1 MTMSKPLSP
10 SEPAI
15 AVAPLNDIPFARI
28 NLGAIENPTPL
39 IARSPEFAETKR
51 YFRDA
56 PSAARSLLNE
66 SSQALLYTV
75 IRNLQPDHVVEI
87 GTYKGGTSETL
98 CRALH
103 ANGHGT
109 LHTLSPFDAE
119 LFAAN
124 SQWWPEELQ
133 RVVQYYP
140 MTSMEFFIVSDTM
153 KLAFD
158 LVLVDGNHDY
168 EFANFDIQ
176 SAARRLTPGGFIF
189 IDNVSQAGPFLA
201 ATEFL
206 AAHPD
211 WIDCGVRPLNTA
223 REHAFDRS
231 RSNVPLTDFFVF
243 RASRYYTVGAKP
255 QNFGEIG
262 WTNAPVRGLRLSLAG
277 RQAAGTLRV
286 QCILRAFGDARID
299 ELIGEAVRT
308 IDGDSPEIA
317 IEFTD
322 PIAADGE
329 FRFYRVETWLIWIG
343 PRPLRLAKA
352 PSPF

>member
-1 MTMSKPLSP
+1 MSKPLSP

-231 RSNVPLTDFFVF
+231 PGQILRCC
-243 RASRYYTVGAKP
+243 
-255 QNFGEIG
+255 
-262 WTNAPVRGLRLSLAG
+262 VRGSQPGHHARSQRQVWRPLSVEVGQERNAG
-277 RQAAGTLRV
+277 RAWLGGQSAGGQPGQV
-286 QCILRAFGDARID
+286 RAGHGGR
-299 ELIGEAVRT
+299 GR
-308 IDGDSPEIA
+308 
-317 IEFTD
+317 
-322 PIAADGE
+322 
-329 FRFYRVETWLIWIG
+329 
-343 PRPLRLAKA
+343 
-352 PSPF
+352 

>member
-1 MTMSKPLSP
+1 MSNPLSR

-15 AVAPLNDIPFARI
+15 VVAPLSEIPFARSD
-28 NLGAIENPTPL
+28 LSTIENPIPL
-39 IARSPEFAETKR
+39 IARAPEFAETKR

-56 PSAARSLLNE
+56 PSATRSLLNE

-75 IRNLQPDHVVEI
+75 IRNQRPGNVVEI

-98 CRALH
+98 CRALQ

-124 SQWWPEELQ
+124 SQWWPSELQ
-133 RVVQYYP
+133 DLVQYYP
-140 MTSMEFFIVSDTM
+140 MTSMEFFITSDTQ
-153 KLAFD
+153 KLVFD

-206 AAHPD
+206 TANPD
-211 WIDCGVRPLNTA
+211 WIDCGVRPLSTTCE
-223 REHAFDRS
+223 RAFDRG
-231 RSNVPLTDFFVF
+231 RSNVPFTDFFVF
-243 RASRYYTVGAKP
+243 RAPHYYAAGAKP
-255 QNFGEIG
+255 QKFGEIG
-262 WTNAPVRGLRLSLAG
+262 WTDAPVRGLRLSLAG
-277 RQAAGTLRV
+277 RQGGGTLRA
-286 QCILRAFGDARID
+286 QCILRAFNDARID

-308 IDGDSPEIA
+308 IDGAEVEIE
-317 IEFTD
+317 IEFAN

-329 FRFYRVETWLIWIG
+329 FLFYRVETWLIWRG
-343 PRPLRLAKA
+343 
-352 PSPF
+352 PSPCG